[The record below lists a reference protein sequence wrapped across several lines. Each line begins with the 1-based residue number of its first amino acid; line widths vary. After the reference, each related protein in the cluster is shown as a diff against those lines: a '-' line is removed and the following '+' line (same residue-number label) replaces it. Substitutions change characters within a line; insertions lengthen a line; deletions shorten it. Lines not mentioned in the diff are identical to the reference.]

1 MRVVN
6 LSKYLLRRKNHIK
19 NPRLS
24 FKRFTNKEENFRH
37 LQICIQLESYL
48 IHSHNVIPK
57 REWYIILD
65 NEDHIIGVPTFEI
78 TLAQKSR
85 KEKYRNP
92 DIIWWNNGLWV
103 LEVDG
108 VVHHIKSANT
118 EKRDNI
124 YKNNNCKYIVLNTF
138 EMSDKGKIINRKIED
153 MISELDSK
161 IKTLLSDKVED
172 KK

>member
-1 MRVVN
+1 MENVN
-6 LSKYLLRRKNHIK
+6 LSKYLLRRQNYKKHPKLNYSK
-19 NPRLS
+19 
-24 FKRFTNKEENFRH
+24 FTNKEENFRH

-48 IHSHNVIPK
+48 IHNYNLLPK

-65 NEDHIIGVPTFEI
+65 KEDHIIGIPTFEI

-92 DIIWWNNGLWV
+92 DLLWWNNGLWI

-108 VVHHIKSANT
+108 YVHYIKSENT

-124 YKNNNCKYIVLNTF
+124 YENNNCKYIKIDTF
-138 EMSDKGKIINRKIED
+138 EINDNGKIINRSIED
-153 MISELDSK
+153 IIKELDSK
-161 IKTLLSDKVED
+161 ITLLSKDNED